1 MKKIN
6 NIYCKWNQSWKP
18 KNMLHRKKL
27 IWILIKIILF
37 YQIKKIPLSWTLKAK
52 STFKI
57 IINSFNWEIIK
68 VLTTTIIKIHFKAM
82 ESLTLPP
89 PLKTPT
95 LYFSKILIIIMLI
108 LTIIKIAIKLIILPL
123 HRILTKTKKIIFSI
137 IKIIWM
143 FSFKEK
149 IMIII
154 KPLLIMALCIKL
166 LIIIRRTNPLKFSLD
181 FKLLKK
187 NESLLIY
194 KINLTQKK

>member
-1 MKKIN
+1 
-6 NIYCKWNQSWKP
+6 
-18 KNMLHRKKL
+18 
-27 IWILIKIILF
+27 
-37 YQIKKIPLSWTLKAK
+37 
-52 STFKI
+52 
-57 IINSFNWEIIK
+57 
-68 VLTTTIIKIHFKAM
+68 M

-95 LYFSKILIIIMLI
+95 LYFSKILIIMLI
-108 LTIIKIAIKLIILPL
+108 LTIIKIAIKLIILLL

-143 FSFKEK
+143 YSFKEK